1 MTITKDSYVV
11 TIFLAYLV
19 YKLEWFVDHT
29 KAARE
34 EAAIALN
41 LGDAKSARLFLTIIH
56 GWRISEDDEGRFE
69 EALNYAWSRIGY
81 TRDDVIDFMCQR
93 AKSNDMEEAR
103 FLMNVLEYEED
114 YDNGEDDAD
123 RVQILPQDASV

>member
-1 MTITKDSYVV
+1 MKTTKDDYVI

-19 YKLEWFVDHT
+19 YKLGWFVEHT
-29 KAARE
+29 EAARE
-34 EAAIALN
+34 EATIALN
-41 LGDAKSARLFLTIIH
+41 LGDAKSARLFLTNIH
-56 GWRISEDDEGRFE
+56 GWRISEDDDGRFE
-69 EALNYAWSRIGY
+69 EALCYAWGRIGY

-93 AKSNDMEEAR
+93 AKSNDIEEAR
-103 FLMNVLEYEED
+103 FLMNVLEYEEE